1 MTESSD
7 QTNPGRTVVTQMS
20 AVYPELAGKVAV
32 VTGAAQGM
40 GATFAEGL
48 ATRGVHVVGADIN
61 EEQMLATAARINT
74 DLESNALADKPGRV
88 VGGRVDVTK
97 PDEHELLAQLAL
109 KEFGRVDFWINNAG
123 IFPFALAEEITPEQ
137 IGATLSV
144 NVEGVLYGAQ
154 AAARHLGPGGAIVN
168 MSSVSALRVRKEG
181 GRILHVES
189 CRCAPH
195 GVSRSGVRR
204 QGYSGQLHCT
214 RLHRHGDDEVGPGR
228 SDRARERTRR
238 GTAASSGLARRGLRP
253 AAVPALG
260 QRALRHRA
268 QHCGGRWF
276 AACLSPRH
284 IPASFSLPAVLPG
297 WERITRALSP
307 RAVRMSALPMFRI
320 HPAWSTTSS
329 PQADRHPLIFST
341 SPMPRPGTGLSTK
354 FAPPVG
360 GTRRTGQQC
369 RYLASARIHGHPP
382 ERHLGADHEDQPL
395 RPVLRYEG
403 GGAADAREW
412 WRIDR
417 QHLVHRRSDR
427 ILLSGLLVEQ
437 VGSDRSVEVGRRQ
450 LRAVGGIRVN
460 SVHPGLVGTAL
471 LGGANDFVAASLK
484 SVPFGRMGTLDEITE
499 AVLFLLSNSSTYT
512 TGTELTVDGGLVS
525 NGLYHRIIAET
536 GELS

>member
-48 ATRGVHVVGADIN
+48 ATRGIHVVGADIN

-88 VGGRVDVTK
+88 VGARVDVTK

-168 MSSVSALRVRKEG
+168 MSSVSALRVRK
-181 GRILHVES
+181 GRGAYCTSKAAVAHLTESLAVEFGDKGIRVNS
-189 CRCAPH
+189 IAP
-195 GVSRSGVRR
+195 
-204 QGYSGQLHCT
+204 GYIDTAMTKWVQEDPIALANALDAVP
-214 RLHRHGDDEVGPGR
+214 LHRLGSPEEVFGPLLFLL
-228 SDRARERTRR
+228 S
-238 GTAASSGLARRGLRP
+238 
-253 AAVPALG
+253 G

-341 SPMPRPGTGLSTK
+341 SPMPMPGTGLSTK

-360 GTRRTGQQC
+360 N
-369 RYLASARIHGHPP
+369 SA
-382 ERHLGADHEDQPL
+382 DWSTM
-395 RPVLRYEG
+395 PVSR
-403 GGAADAREW
+403 
-412 WRIDR
+412 
-417 QHLVHRRSDR
+417 
-427 ILLSGLLVEQ
+427 
-437 VGSDRSVEVGRRQ
+437 VGS
-450 LRAVGGIRVN
+450 N
-460 SVHPGLVGTAL
+460 SWTP
-471 LGGANDFVAASLK
+471 
-484 SVPFGRMGTLDEITE
+484 R
-499 AVLFLLSNSSTYT
+499 T
-512 TGTELTVDGGLVS
+512 TSGS
-525 NGLYHRIIAET
+525 
-536 GELS
+536 

>member
-48 ATRGVHVVGADIN
+48 ATRGIHVVGADIN

-88 VGGRVDVTK
+88 VGARVDVTK

-154 AAARHLGPGGAIVN
+154 AGGTSPRPRRRHRQHVFGVCAACA
-168 MSSVSALRVRKEG
+168 EG
-181 GRILHVES
+181 ERRILHVES

-238 GTAASSGLARRGLRP
+238 GTTASSGLARRGLRP
-253 AAVPALG
+253 AAVPASRTARG
-260 QRALRHRA
+260 TSPGTALRWTVVRGMSESTTYPGVVLVTGGAAGMGAHHARTPRRA
-268 QHCGGRWF
+268 RF
-276 AACLSPRH
+276 ACLHCRCFGF
-284 IPASFSLPAVLPG
+284 IRRG
-297 WERITRALSP
+297 R
-307 RAVRMSALPMFRI
+307 
-320 HPAWSTTSS
+320 TTSS

-341 SPMPRPGTGLSTK
+341 SPMPMPGTGLSTK

-360 GTRRTGQQC
+360 N
-369 RYLASARIHGHPP
+369 SA
-382 ERHLGADHEDQPL
+382 DWSTM
-395 RPVLRYEG
+395 PVSR
-403 GGAADAREW
+403 
-412 WRIDR
+412 
-417 QHLVHRRSDR
+417 
-427 ILLSGLLVEQ
+427 
-437 VGSDRSVEVGRRQ
+437 VGS
-450 LRAVGGIRVN
+450 N
-460 SVHPGLVGTAL
+460 SWTP
-471 LGGANDFVAASLK
+471 
-484 SVPFGRMGTLDEITE
+484 R
-499 AVLFLLSNSSTYT
+499 T
-512 TGTELTVDGGLVS
+512 TSGS
-525 NGLYHRIIAET
+525 
-536 GELS
+536 